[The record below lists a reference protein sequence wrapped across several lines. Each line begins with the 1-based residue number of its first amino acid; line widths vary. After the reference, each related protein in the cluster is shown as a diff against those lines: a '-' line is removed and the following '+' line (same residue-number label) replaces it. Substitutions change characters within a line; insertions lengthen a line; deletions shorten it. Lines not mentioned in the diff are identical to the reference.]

1 MTASPTRRTVKAD
14 EMRAFLRKNGGRILL
29 ALIISFILIE
39 FVFVFLYPFLNIIIN
54 SLKYDFELKDM
65 NRQWVIT
72 GINGQNYVDAFKHL
86 DYLHALGNT
95 LAVVLLSTAGHLLS
109 CSFIAYGFA
118 RFAFRGRNVLFA
130 LVMLTMVIPPQTL
143 MMPLYIQF
151 ARMGWLG
158 SFAPIIVPSF
168 FGFGLKGALF
178 IFLFRQQIRGLPLS
192 YEEAAK
198 LEGCGSMRIF
208 WRIIF
213 PLLKGNLLVA
223 GILSVIWHWNDYFE
237 PSAYLSGNLRIL
249 TQRLSSL
256 NAYFATQTT
265 GTGQMVSP
273 VQLAACMLVILPLLV
288 MYFVFQRRFIKSIDL
303 TGLAN

>member
-1 MTASPTRRTVKAD
+1 MTTQSITRQGKW
-14 EMRAFLRKNGGRILL
+14 ENLRAYLRKNAGRILL
-29 ALIISFILIE
+29 TLIISFILIE
-39 FVFVFLYPFLNIIIN
+39 FVFVFLYPFLNIIVN

-72 GINGQNYVDAFKHL
+72 SVNWQNYADAYKHL
-86 DYLHALGNT
+86 DYLHTLFNT
-95 LAVVLLSTAGHLLS
+95 LVVVLLSTTGHLLS

-118 RFAFRGRNVLFA
+118 RFEFRGRNIMFA
-130 LVMLTMVIPPQTL
+130 LVMLTMIIPPQTL

-151 ARMGWLG
+151 AKLGWLG
-158 SFAPIIVPSF
+158 SFAPIVVPSF

-178 IFLFRQQIRGLPLS
+178 IFLFRQQIRGLPIS

-198 LEGCGSMRIF
+198 IEGCGSMRIF

-213 PLLKGNLLVA
+213 PLLKGIMLVA
-223 GILSVIWHWNDYFE
+223 GVLSIIWHWNDYFE

-256 NAYFATQTT
+256 NVYFATQAT

-288 MYFVFQRRFIKSIDL
+288 MYFSFQRKFIKSIDL